1 MPWAGVYRCVGEG
14 LPRGGGGDRAS
25 GGGLH
30 GGSGV
35 TQPPGR
41 RAVLGKLSHLSGLLS
56 FSCVWKEAETCIPG
70 PLAVRG
76 AGRLSRVHLWGKC
89 PTHPLISVLVCAFPP
104 PAGLPES
111 VGSVPKSGLSSEQ
124 AGREQDRQVEWS
136 QDRRTPCSPPCRASP
151 TSALRTRRSR
161 GGAEWRAGLGDM
173 GRPSPAGITFPAL

>member
-1 MPWAGVYRCVGEG
+1 M
-14 LPRGGGGDRAS
+14 
-25 GGGLH
+25 
-30 GGSGV
+30 

-136 QDRRTPCSPPCRASP
+136 QDRRTPCGPPASP
-151 TSALRTRRSR
+151 LAEPPQPAPSGR
-161 GGAEWRAGLGDM
+161 GAPEVGQSGGLGSVTWAD
-173 GRPSPAGITFPAL
+173 PLLQE